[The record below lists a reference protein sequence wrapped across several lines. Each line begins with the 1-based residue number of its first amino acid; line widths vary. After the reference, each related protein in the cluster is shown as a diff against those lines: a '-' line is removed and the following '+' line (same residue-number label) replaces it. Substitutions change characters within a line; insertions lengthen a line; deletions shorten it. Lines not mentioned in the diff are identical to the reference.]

1 MLSVVTA
8 CTRADLGWSNLPLY
22 GVITDAIGQP
32 LAALAAAHPQGAG
45 SV

>member
-1 MLSVVTA
+1 MLPVVTA
-8 CTRADLGWSNLPLY
+8 CTRADLGWSNSPFY

-32 LAALAAAHPQGAG
+32 LAALVAAHPQSAG